1 MAAIIHPVRMVDMIP
16 ATTIMRL
23 AASSLTPN
31 SVNYLTLDFDFEKVD
46 YYSIKLWI

>member
-1 MAAIIHPVRMVDMIP
+1 MAAIIHPVIMVNMIP

-23 AASSLTPN
+23 AASSLIPN
-31 SVNYLTLDFDFEKVD
+31 SANYFTIDLDFEKVD